1 MIFLKQIIAGQK
13 HVLALER
20 EPDLFLPQYSEFSIA
35 NLLNILAGDALVM
48 SYIPDPATQT
58 KTIPRKF
65 AYRVACALR
74 PGYMNDII
82 T

>member
-1 MIFLKQIIAGQK
+1 MFWLWSENQTYFYHSTLNFLSQICNIF
-13 HVLALER
+13 
-20 EPDLFLPQYSEFSIA
+20 
-35 NLLNILAGDALVM
+35 AGDALVM